1 MKTYNMDLRQL
12 IHPSHH
18 QKLELRLVKIL
29 GGEKSETTEGTRTS
43 QGVKTEMG
51 AEKTGRT
58 FGVRKKR
65 KTKENCEQ
73 GITIQVQKV
82 EKNNTHKEKQINFHI
97 NGRRASF

>member
-1 MKTYNMDLRQL
+1 
-12 IHPSHH
+12 
-18 QKLELRLVKIL
+18 
-29 GGEKSETTEGTRTS
+29 
-43 QGVKTEMG
+43 MG

-82 EKNNTHKEKQINFHI
+82 EKNNTHKEKQINFRI